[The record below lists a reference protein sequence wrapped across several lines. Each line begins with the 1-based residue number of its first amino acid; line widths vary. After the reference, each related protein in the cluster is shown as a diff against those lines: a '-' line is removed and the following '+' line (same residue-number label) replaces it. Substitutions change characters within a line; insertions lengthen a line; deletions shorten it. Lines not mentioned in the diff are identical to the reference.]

1 MFIKLATHKSIGTSV
16 DTSAQREAA
25 CLIGGDATMQMMRT
39 LPAVPVTQQG
49 AVIKSSER
57 SVRWP
62 HSGRMLG
69 LIIISTLPALF
80 WTALIALLAPLAGY
94 STSPAT
100 LAIIAVGISAFLL
113 TICSAFYSSH
123 R

>member
-1 MFIKLATHKSIGTSV
+1 
-16 DTSAQREAA
+16 
-25 CLIGGDATMQMMRT
+25 MQMMRT